1 VTAPGGWRRSSYCA
15 AGDCIEVKA
24 TVPGYPEIGL
34 VHLRR
39 VVAPD
44 GLVWDSMVVSRP
56 EFDAFLAAAKAGESG
71 DLVTP

>member
-1 VTAPGGWRRSSYCA
+1 MTAPGGWRRSSYCA

-56 EFDAFLAAAKAGESG
+56 SGPATSRSPAATSSCMTLKF
-71 DLVTP
+71 